1 MWGCGGVN
9 GEDKELGV
17 GGCRVGWEGHARRKG
32 KIEESAI
39 KRERNRVLVFLNLEM
54 LNPFFSLSQPAFLGH

>member
-1 MWGCGGVN
+1 MGG
-9 GEDKELGV
+9 LG
-17 GGCRVGWEGHARRKG
+17 GAREEKG

-54 LNPFFSLSQPAFLGH
+54 LNPFFSLTQPAFLGH

>member
-1 MWGCGGVN
+1 MH

-17 GGCRVGWEGHARRKG
+17 GVEVGGGVGGLGGAREEKG

>member
-1 MWGCGGVN
+1 MEKTKNWEWGAVGGVE
-9 GEDKELGV
+9 GGLG
-17 GGCRVGWEGHARRKG
+17 GAREEKG
-32 KIEESAI
+32 KIEEGAI